1 MDCGIFQKIQKLLI
15 EIKYIFI
22 GPCNPKNIAKK
33 GYAFDS
39 EKAQDIYRYLKS
51 KKMLPYFQIYL
62 IL

>member
-1 MDCGIFQKIQKLLI
+1 M
-15 EIKYIFI
+15 FI
-22 GPCNPKNIAKK
+22 GPCKPKNIAKK
-33 GYAFDS
+33 DYAFDT